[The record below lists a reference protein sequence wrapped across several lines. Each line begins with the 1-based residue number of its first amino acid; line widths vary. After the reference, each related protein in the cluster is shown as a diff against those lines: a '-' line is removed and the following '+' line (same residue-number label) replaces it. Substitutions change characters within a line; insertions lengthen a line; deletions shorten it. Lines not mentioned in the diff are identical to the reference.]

1 MKKIHDHDSTSTD
14 ARKGKPVANTAND
27 SEAVAAKES
36 ATENDKHTPLNA
48 VKLKDK
54 KTNKD
59 TDAKL
64 AAVREEAKDALKK
77 YDEACSKARLMTY
90 LNESPFGFRDSSY
103 ENPSTADSC
112 RLIDKATAQTINGEL
127 PRDCTDIAK
136 SLIFAKVMWTMF
148 VRCKN
153 ARKNEFVRL
162 CRKLVSEFEKDPDRF
177 AEEID
182 EAEFRFDGEPLCDD
196 IAHEDCEQEMIECLP
211 PTLLKRIRLGVDV
224 CNFGGLLVV
233 NDGGV
238 YLVNELWTPLELQ
251 LILLYHLFDSDLE
264 PIAEL
269 LDQFLYNISDHF
281 LAFHDQDDGTTFF
294 RMDDESTSDASK
306 KQDAV

>member
-1 MKKIHDHDSTSTD
+1 MKKIHDHASTSTD
-14 ARKGKPVANTAND
+14 ARKGKPVANTADD

-36 ATENDKHTPLNA
+36 ATRNDKRTSVNT
-48 VKLKDK
+48 VKLKVK
-54 KTNKD
+54 KTNED

-77 YDEACSKARLMTY
+77 YDEACSKSWPMTY

-112 RLIDKATAQTINGEL
+112 RLIDKATVQTINGEL

-153 ARKNEFVRL
+153 ARKDEFVRL
-162 CRKLVSEFEKDPDRF
+162 CRKLVTEFEKDPDRF

-182 EAEFRFDGEPLCDD
+182 EAEFKFEGKPFCND
-196 IAHEDCEQEMIECLP
+196 IAHEGCEQEMIECLP
-211 PTLLKRIRLGVDV
+211 PTLRKRIRLGVDV
-224 CNFGGLLVV
+224 CNFGGLLVKI
-233 NDGGV
+233 GRGA
-238 YLVNELWTPLELQ
+238 YLVNEMWTPLELQ

-281 LAFHDQDDGTTFF
+281 LAFHGEDDGTTFF
-294 RMDDESTSDASK
+294 RMDDETTSDASK